1 MCLFLVYLQT
11 PPKIAYDRIKR
22 RGRTEENTIQM
33 PFLENLHSLH
43 EDWLIH
49 RNSTTT
55 TKIPAS
61 RYASINNTS
70 LYKWIIYLFIYWY
83 IYYILYIYTFRLIV
97 INTAAPFDD
106 MMKLYHK
113 FAEGIWNLVPSGVKN
128 DCSQQVKEF

>member
-1 MCLFLVYLQT
+1 
-11 PPKIAYDRIKR
+11 
-22 RGRTEENTIQM
+22 M

-61 RYASINNTS
+61 RYASMNIMN
-70 LYKWIIYLFIYWY
+70 YKHTTQILY
-83 IYYILYIYTFRLIV
+83 IYIYIYIYIYTFRLIV
-97 INTAAPFDD
+97 INTAAPFDE

-113 FAEGIWNLVPSGVKN
+113 FAAGIWKLVPSGVKN
-128 DCSQQVKEF
+128 ECSQQVK